1 MGSVHPVQQRARCP
15 CTVFPQSRRGRSCP
29 AYQVLDADYLL
40 LKESGQDLMRNSSMR
55 SHVQPLVIL
64 QADQAPVINATYG
77 PLWVQQDVPPA
88 LVPAAQLPS
97 VSWRVQAFVLSR
109 RIFSSAPRLRVLFY
123 LSGRGWG
130 NTGNTGNS
138 GDGTADDLPCVTLYA
153 FWQTQE
159 VRGSCALSGALGVCV
174 AELEP
179 PGAWFSPVP
188 ESTSRERQGPRPEG
202 NAVELYYRVQPRWC
216 GRCGSK
222 RGGAPEPSG
231 EGGEAAV
238 APMQRIG
245 SARLSQAPAGGS
257 SLSQLKLGDAIIIK
271 TSSKPLKKTDIASF
285 YVFLAS
291 SSSLDKFTLRATV
304 KKGVSFCTATPSNS
318 PLWDT
323 ALDTSEDGTVAF
335 CKRPTL
341 FSSRPD
347 NSPQE
352 VVQLDFETEEL
363 GAPSESQVITWRL
376 EVPGDPRGSSEG
388 AMRIHRT
395 QRDFVGLAP
404 LVMDTEILNTAVL
417 TGKKATVPVRTVA
430 VEEDGSITD
439 VSEFTDCRSTDKD
452 ILKVS
457 DRCDYVFVNGKETKG
472 RVKMAVNF
480 TYSYLS
486 AQLEMNVWI
495 PRLPLQIEVSD
506 TELSQIKGWRVPIVA
521 SRRYGLNSWDSEEED
536 RKAKGCTLQYQH
548 ALVQVLTHFVAERA
562 DQRGRPAYFLGRD
575 WQVDVTP
582 LVRYFLRVEDSR
594 VARLHR
600 GRVLSGR
607 DAGVTAVQ
615 VLSPLS
621 DSILAEKTVTVLD
634 DKVTITELGVQLVT
648 GLSLSL
654 QLSPGSNRAIVAT
667 TTTQE
672 VLQSPKQ
679 EAVISLWIQFSDG
692 CVTPLDIYDP
702 SYYMLAVTSLDTGV
716 VSVQNTQA
724 AVVAEGEGQGELVK
738 VEMVISEECQKTKRK
753 STLAVGSG
761 SLKVKFRT
769 TGPRGAVA
777 GGASDYGN
785 DGEEPES
792 EREATRNRL
801 ALTTFDRE
809 ESAMRKVSTTAKST
823 GLETRERGNIRGLG
837 SSGSS
842 QSQGME
848 VEVGSGPTQAS
859 RSFSDL
865 EIGMYA
871 LLGVFCLAILV
882 FLVNCVSYVVRVYRK
897 RVPTPSREAPGHRH
911 DWVWLGTDAE
921 LVMNVPGTPTQQG
934 SRNTATTIID
944 IGTGSDTVS
953 SRGRRSSCQTP
964 SESSLGDT
972 ESPHQACTRRESL
985 NSPTSKRKRV
995 QFTTFS
1001 SLESRQHTSTW
1012 PSAESSSDTPGG
1024 AGQEKSSPEPQMPA
1038 AVPAAAPLGEPL
1050 DHL

>member
-1 MGSVHPVQQRARCP
+1 MRGPGASVLLIDSVRFSLMRFRAQDTRETLLLLDTDPQMGIGLSAIKTNGSVGSLPAR
-15 CTVFPQSRRGRSCP
+15 PQLIGLAIGLLGFQETRRVTERSARDSEDEDEDDRRGRSC
-29 AYQVLDADYLL
+29 
-40 LKESGQDLMRNSSMR
+40 S
-55 SHVQPLVIL
+55 
-64 QADQAPVINATYG
+64 
-77 PLWVQQDVPPA
+77 
-88 LVPAAQLPS
+88 
-97 VSWRVQAFVLSR
+97 
-109 RIFSSAPRLRVLFY
+109 
-123 LSGRGWG
+123 
-130 NTGNTGNS
+130 
-138 GDGTADDLPCVTLYA
+138 
-153 FWQTQE
+153 
-159 VRGSCALSGALGVCV
+159 
-174 AELEP
+174 
-179 PGAWFSPVP
+179 
-188 ESTSRERQGPRPEG
+188 
-202 NAVELYYRVQPRWC
+202 
-216 GRCGSK
+216 
-222 RGGAPEPSG
+222 
-231 EGGEAAV
+231 
-238 APMQRIG
+238 
-245 SARLSQAPAGGS
+245 
-257 SLSQLKLGDAIIIK
+257 
-271 TSSKPLKKTDIASF
+271 
-285 YVFLAS
+285 
-291 SSSLDKFTLRATV
+291 
-304 KKGVSFCTATPSNS
+304 
-318 PLWDT
+318 
-323 ALDTSEDGTVAF
+323 
-335 CKRPTL
+335 
-341 FSSRPD
+341 
-347 NSPQE
+347 
-352 VVQLDFETEEL
+352 
-363 GAPSESQVITWRL
+363 
-376 EVPGDPRGSSEG
+376 
-388 AMRIHRT
+388 
-395 QRDFVGLAP
+395 
-404 LVMDTEILNTAVL
+404 
-417 TGKKATVPVRTVA
+417 
-430 VEEDGSITD
+430 
-439 VSEFTDCRSTDKD
+439 
-452 ILKVS
+452 
-457 DRCDYVFVNGKETKG
+457 
-472 RVKMAVNF
+472 
-480 TYSYLS
+480 
-486 AQLEMNVWI
+486 
-495 PRLPLQIEVSD
+495 
-506 TELSQIKGWRVPIVA
+506 
-521 SRRYGLNSWDSEEED
+521 
-536 RKAKGCTLQYQH
+536 LQYQH
-548 ALVQVLTHFVAERA
+548 AAVRVLTHFVAEATDPRA
-562 DQRGRPAYFLGRD
+562 PLAFMLGSD
-575 WQVDVTP
+575 WQADVTE
-582 LVRYFLRVEDSR
+582 LVRDFLKVEDPR
-594 VARLHR
+594 VALLRD
-600 GRVLSGR
+600 GRAL
-607 DAGVTAVQ
+607 AGLD

-823 GLETRERGNIRGLG
+823 GQDVPSGGVSSSSLETRERGNIRGLG

-842 QSQGME
+842 QSQGSFGEGAAEKDHGSLVGYTNFPSQAEVPEQKAVE